1 MEKQSLK
8 YDTAY
13 AVLNPSG
20 LQRPVESI
28 PLSDRLPDLG
38 GKVIYCISQYIGGAD
53 TFIERVATELPKY
66 VPGVKTV
73 FRRKPAAYM
82 TDDPELW
89 DEIEA
94 EGDAV
99 IYGCGA

>member
-1 MEKQSLK
+1 MQKQGLK
-8 YDTAY
+8 NETAY

-28 PLSDRLPDLG
+28 PLSDRLPELG

-53 TFIERVATELPKY
+53 TFLEKVAKAIPEFA
-66 VPGVKTV
+66 PGIKTV

-94 EGDAV
+94 EADAV